1 MEDLE
6 SGNLKYKIVEEFLV
20 NLKKEFKE
28 RDNKTMKVAELK
40 RIEQRNRTMKKFI
53 WEFRRAALQS
63 SYERRLL
70 IEEFKRG
77 MNGSI

>member
-1 MEDLE
+1 LEDLE

-28 RDNKTMKVAELK
+28 RDNKTMKVTELK

-53 WEFRRAALQS
+53 
-63 SYERRLL
+63 
-70 IEEFKRG
+70 
-77 MNGSI
+77 